1 MSNQSGNISKDR
13 HVISGMFDSVA
24 RRYDFLNHFLSF
36 GTDRRW
42 RRRAVKKIFE
52 RYTRPSI
59 LDVATGTADMA
70 IEAARYGPGKISG
83 IDISPKMLEIGRKKI
98 SEKNLGEIIELLECD
113 SENICFPDNSFDV
126 AMVAFGVRNFSDTLK
141 GLSEMRRVLTPG
153 GMVVILEFSK
163 PVGLIFKHLYN
174 IYFALLLPFAGG
186 LISRDRKAY
195 RYLNQSVMEF
205 ADNEKFM
212 QIMKGAGFS
221 EIKQERLSAG
231 IVTIYSGVKNAIQ

>member
-1 MSNQSGNISKDR
+1 MSLQPGHTGKDKDAMSR
-13 HVISGMFDSVA
+13 MFDSVA

-36 GTDRRW
+36 GIDRRW
-42 RRRAVKKIFE
+42 RRKAVKKIFG
-52 RYTRPSI
+52 RFISPVI

-70 IEAARYGPGKISG
+70 IEAASHGPRKISG

-98 SEKNLGEIIELLECD
+98 SDKNLGDIIELFECD
-113 SENICFPDNSFDV
+113 SENICFPDNSFDA
-126 AMVAFGVRNFSDTLK
+126 AMVAFGVRNFSDPVK

-153 GMVVILEFSK
+153 GMAVILEFSL
-163 PVGLIFKHLYN
+163 PRGFIFKHLYN
-174 IYFALLLPFAGG
+174 IYFALLLPFTGG

-212 QIMKGAGFS
+212 QMMQEAGFS
-221 EIKQERLSAG
+221 EIKQERLTSG
-231 IVTIYSGVKNAIQ
+231 IVTIYSGVKNPIQ